1 MIEGFKLIGVV
12 AALSAG
18 VVTAYDLPQARDA
31 AVPASKAFHDRIP
44 PSEPIAAPKA
54 TQVVLASPEHTGS
67 VKQEGKA
74 DRLAGAAGCAAETWP
89 NISRDCLVAED
100 GTPLRKPARTITIT
114 MERRD
119 RANTSTLVRVP
130 ATGVA
135 TR

>member
-1 MIEGFKLIGVV
+1 MIASFKLIGVV

-31 AVPASKAFHDRIP
+31 AAPAGKAFQDRIL
-44 PSEPIAAPKA
+44 PSEPIEAAQA
-54 TQVVLASPEHTGS
+54 TRVALVMPEHTGS
-67 VKQEGKA
+67 VKQEGKG
-74 DRLAGAAGCAAETWP
+74 DQLRGAGCAAQTWP
-89 NISRDCLVAED
+89 NISRDCVVAEN
-100 GTPLRKPARTITIT
+100 GAEIRRSVRTIT

-119 RANTSTLVRVP
+119 GANTSTLVRVP

>member
-1 MIEGFKLIGVV
+1 MIEGLKLIGVV

-31 AVPASKAFHDRIP
+31 AAPVGKAFHDRIL

-54 TQVVLASPEHTGS
+54 TQVVLANPEHTGS

-74 DRLAGAAGCAAETWP
+74 DRLVGAAGCAAETWP
-89 NISRDCLVAED
+89 NISRGCLVAENG
-100 GTPLRKPARTITIT
+100 GTPLRKPVRTITL
-114 MERRD
+114 ERRD
-119 RANTSTLVRVP
+119 GANVSTLVRVP